1 MITIRPIE
9 DKDINFLWDML
20 YEMVYIP
27 ENKPSKE
34 ELLNI
39 PGIKKYLEGW
49 GKKGDNGFIAIDSHN
64 NPIGTAWY
72 RLFQEKDKG
81 YGFVDDETPE
91 LSIALTKD
99 YTGKGIGTMLLKE
112 LINNAKSQEFKA
124 ISLSVDPGNSALKL
138 YERFGF
144 KKCGTEGTS
153 WTMILN
159 LN

>member
-20 YEMVYIP
+20 YEMVHIP

-49 GKKGDNGFIAIDSHN
+49 GRKGDNGFIAIDSQN
-64 NPIGTAWY
+64 NPLGTAWY
-72 RLFQEKDKG
+72 RLFQEEDKS
-81 YGFVDDETPE
+81 YGFVSSETPE
-91 LSIALTKD
+91 LSIAIIGD

-112 LINNAKSQEFKA
+112 LINKAKIQGFKA
-124 ISLSVDPGNSALKL
+124 LSLSVDQNNSALKL
-138 YERFGF
+138 YERLGF
-144 KKCGTEGTS
+144 KKCWIDGTS
-153 WTMILN
+153 WTMVLN

>member
-9 DKDINFLWDML
+9 DKDIHFLWDML
-20 YEMVYIP
+20 YEMVHIP

-39 PGIKKYLEGW
+39 PDIKKYLEGW
-49 GKKGDNGFIAIDSHN
+49 GRKGDNGFIAIDFQN
-64 NPIGTAWY
+64 NPLGTAWY
-72 RLFQEKDKG
+72 RLFQEEDKG

-91 LSIALTKD
+91 LSIAIVKS
-99 YTGKGIGTMLLKE
+99 YIGKGIGTMLLKE

-138 YERFGF
+138 YERLGF
-144 KKCGTEGTS
+144 KKCGAEGTS